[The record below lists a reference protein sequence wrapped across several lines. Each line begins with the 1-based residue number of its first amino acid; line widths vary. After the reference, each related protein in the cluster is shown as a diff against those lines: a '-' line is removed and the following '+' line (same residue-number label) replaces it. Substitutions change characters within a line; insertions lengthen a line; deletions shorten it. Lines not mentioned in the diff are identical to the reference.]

1 MDEHD
6 EDDLFDTDPDA
17 LGQEPVDEPVD
28 EIDDDM
34 RAMLGELDNSQDE
47 YVTDQLLPTV
57 EGNPSPPLD
66 VTSGGPP
73 PQNDY
78 REVKPDIQ
86 ELVPTDVR
94 RLDVRVPSITEG
106 ETVPPPTEDPVVDLR
121 KTFEQAERFVDE
133 IHQGARGDRQETQDA
148 INLCRS
154 EIDKSIAAGG
164 NPSRMWVD
172 NLAKIL
178 EVKATI
184 NMTAIKAM
192 ELKAKLLAAT
202 KAGVVVNNSNN
213 NAAIAGTGAQDKS
226 LVELLSS
233 NPLNSDGE
241 DEF

>member
-1 MDEHD
+1 MSEPD
-6 EDDLFDTDPDA
+6 EDDLFDTDPEA
-17 LGQEPVDEPVD
+17 LGQEPFEEPVD

-47 YVTDQLLPTV
+47 YVSEQLLPTV

-78 REVKPDIQ
+78 REVKPAIQ
-86 ELVPTDVR
+86 DLVPQDIR
-94 RLDVRVPSITEG
+94 RLDVKVPTITEG
-106 ETVPPPTEDPVVDLR
+106 ESAPPADDPIVDLR

-154 EIDKSIAAGG
+154 EIDKAVSAGG

-202 KAGVVVNNSNN
+202 KAGIVVNNSNN
-213 NAAIAGTGAQDKS
+213 NAAIAGSGAQDRS

-233 NPLNSDGE
+233 NPLNSDGD